1 MLTKSKLKEQ
11 IENMP
16 DEFTLDELVERLVFV
31 NKVESGLKDSQL
43 GNKISE
49 QELENEI
56 KKWFK

>member
-1 MLTKSKLKEQ
+1 MLTKSKVKEQ

-16 DEFTLDELVERLVFV
+16 DKFTMDELVERLVFIG
-31 NKVESGLKDSQL
+31 KVERGLKDSDS

-49 QELENEI
+49 TELENEM